1 MACGGVARAG
11 RVGTGAKIATPN
23 WVWRRAVSPAP
34 PPPHRLGAVLPPSHG
49 RWSFRPRAMG
59 GWKLGA
65 AAGRRQPPRRAA
77 LCHTRTTTWGVHL
90 SASPRLPPPPSP
102 QAAAAAAEAAAEALA
117 ARASSEAAA
126 STSKARRGRP
136 RNDGLPS
143 TLRPRGR
150 PRSATSTAPSRSK
163 AAKAAAAAA
172 AAAAAPTETAATP
185 PSRARAAA
193 SRRAEAGRPR
203 RRRTG
208 AAAAA
213 TADATPLPKSSK
225 ATKAAARLGA
235 PPSLP
240 DPLSLYTFRSAA
252 LAAAPPPSAVG
263 SEEAADLA
271 LLRKLDAGLR
281 RGRDAVRAAQAAGV
295 GDPVSAFIKALGHT
309 AVLSRDAETRLG
321 DIIYK
326 GIRVASAGDDL
337 AAKLGRAPTS
347 DEVAESVGL
356 ADTAHLALLLGNR
369 VAATDLL
376 AQYNLRLVVHAAK
389 RYKDLGHELPD
400 LIAEGVVG
408 LLRAIDKF
416 DGQRGHKF
424 STYAMWWI
432 RQAVT
437 RSISEQ
443 SRMVRLPVHI
453 YEAVAKIRRAKRDLV
468 EEADAATSGGSSIID
483 AADPMSSTVDAE
495 VTAAVALRTGIA
507 IDKVVQYVAASRP
520 AASIDVPLTSSTVGL
535 PDDPFDNIGDLIECP
550 AADAVG
556 DARAV
561 GDRVSVLRS
570 HLDGVLA
577 SLPPRERNVLRMR
590 YGLGAPDGRTMTL
603 SDISAAYGVT
613 TERIRQIEDSGL
625 RRLRDPARA
634 AGVRRVADMMAE
646 GDV

>member
-1 MACGGVARAG
+1 MRARWGGGSWAWAPATSPSAATRRPLPREDGRAF
-11 RVGTGAKIATPN
+11 RDI
-23 WVWRRAVSPAP
+23 RSP
-34 PPPHRLGAVLPPSHG
+34 PPNHP
-49 RWSFRPRAMG
+49 
-59 GWKLGA
+59 
-65 AAGRRQPPRRAA
+65 
-77 LCHTRTTTWGVHL
+77 T
-90 SASPRLPPPPSP
+90 

-126 STSKARRGRP
+126 STSKARPGRP

-143 TLRPRGR
+143 TPRPRGR

-163 AAKAAAAAA
+163 AAKAAAAAV
-172 AAAAAPTETAATP
+172 AAAAAPDETAATP
-185 PSRARAAA
+185 PSRARA
-193 SRRAEAGRPR
+193 RPR
-203 RRRTG
+203 RVAQRRGGPG
-208 AAAAA
+208 AAARPPPPQQQ
-213 TADATPLPKSSK
+213 TPRHLPSRRKPPRRR
-225 ATKAAARLGA
+225 AWAA
-235 PPSLP
+235 PPPLP

-281 RGRDAVRAAQAAGV
+281 RGRDAVRAAQSAGV

-309 AVLSRDAETRLG
+309 AVLSREAETRLG

-356 ADTAHLALLLGNR
+356 ADATHLALLLGNR

-468 EEADAATSGGSSIID
+468 EEADGTTPGGSSID
-483 AADPMSSTVDAE
+483 ATDPMSSAVDAE

-550 AADAVG
+550 AADAVD

-561 GDRVSVLRS
+561 GDRVGVLRA